1 MGTKTISLHDSA
13 YAKLKAAKRPGES
26 FSDVVHRL
34 LGGTE
39 PSFSIFRGFLD
50 KEGAEELAEVVARM
64 RDEDIEI
71 QRRRLASG
79 R

>member
-1 MGTKTISLHDSA
+1 MGSKRISLEDSV
-13 YAKLKAAKRPGES
+13 YNRLRAAKRQGES

-39 PSFSIFRGFLD
+39 PSLSIFRGFLD
-50 KEGAEELAEVVARM
+50 KKGAEELAEVVARI
-64 RDEDIEI
+64 REEDIEI
-71 QRRRLASG
+71 QRRRLASD